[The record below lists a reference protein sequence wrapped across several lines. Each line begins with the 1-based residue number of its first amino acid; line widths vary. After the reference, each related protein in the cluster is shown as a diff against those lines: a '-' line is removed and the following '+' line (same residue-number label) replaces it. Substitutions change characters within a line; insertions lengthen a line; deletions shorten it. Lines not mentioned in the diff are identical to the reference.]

1 MKTVFS
7 GIQPTGNLHLGNY
20 LGSIKN
26 WIDLQ
31 DQHRCIFG
39 VMNLHAITLPQDPKE
54 LQKNILDATAVY
66 LAAGLDPKKSII
78 FVQGEVAQHAELAW
92 VLGTITPMGW
102 LNRMTQF
109 KDKAKLVDIYADVT
123 KLLLT
128 DIKIERST
136 MSIYSELSNA
146 DRRINEIFKNM
157 EKGFGFFKRL
167 LLTFFKPRLKS
178 HYRDELGSLK
188 TKMDNETS
196 ENEENYLVL
205 EEIVKKVEDARQKFD
220 EKSNATLGLFSYP
233 VLMAADILLYRAD
246 LVPVGEDQKQHLEL
260 TRDLAG
266 AFNRRYNQEY
276 FKLPEP
282 MIVKDVKRI
291 MSLQDGL
298 KKMSKSDESDLSRI
312 NLEDSPE
319 VILKKVKKAKTD
331 SLPTINFDEARPEI
345 HNLLNIFAASSGK
358 SPQDL
363 AKEYETVGNGKFK
376 TDLAESLIEKLRPIQ
391 ENLTRFKQDQTYIRQ
406 VLAEGKNQ
414 AREIAAKTK
423 KEVFEIVGL

>member
-1 MKTVFS
+1 MSIFQGDNEYFYLFMKKTVFS

-31 DQHRCIFG
+31 DQQRCIFG

-78 FVQGEVAQHAELAW
+78 FVQGEVPQHAELAW

-109 KDKAKLVDIYADVT
+109 K
-123 KLLLT
+123 
-128 DIKIERST
+128 
-136 MSIYSELSNA
+136 
-146 DRRINEIFKNM
+146 
-157 EKGFGFFKRL
+157 EK
-167 LLTFFKPRLKS
+167 S
-178 HYRDELGSLK
+178 A
-188 TKMDNETS
+188 
-196 ENEENYLVL
+196 ENEN
-205 EEIVKKVEDARQKFD
+205 
-220 EKSNATLGLFSYP
+220 LGLYSYP

-266 AFNRRYNQEY
+266 AFNRRYNCEY

-282 MIVKDVKRI
+282 MILKAVKRI
-291 MSLQDGL
+291 MSLQDGT

-312 NLEDSPE
+312 NLEDSAE

-331 SLPTINFDEARPEI
+331 SLATIAFDENRPEI
-345 HNLLNIFAASSGK
+345 YNLLNIFAAASNK
-358 SPQDL
+358 SPEDL
-363 AKEYETVGNGKFK
+363 AKEYETAGNGKFK

-391 ENLTRFKQDQTYIRQ
+391 ENLVRFKQDQNYIKK
-406 VLAEGKNQ
+406 VLENGKNQ
-414 AREIAAKTK
+414 AQEIAAKTRD
-423 KEVFEIVGL
+423 EVFSIVGLK

>member
-1 MKTVFS
+1 MKKTVFS

-78 FVQGEVAQHAELAW
+78 FVQGEVAEHAELAW

-109 KDKAKLVDIYADVT
+109 KEKTSNLSSLRDEIIFSIISSDIRNQKLNQLE
-123 KLLLT
+123 LLL
-128 DIKIERST
+128 
-136 MSIYSELSNA
+136 
-146 DRRINEIFKNM
+146 
-157 EKGFGFFKRL
+157 
-167 LLTFFKPRLKS
+167 
-178 HYRDELGSLK
+178 DE
-188 TKMDNETS
+188 
-196 ENEENYLVL
+196 
-205 EEIVKKVEDARQKFD
+205 AD
-220 EKSNATLGLFSYP
+220 EKTVTLDRSKAIILADTITEAVRNDLDKNRSNLGLYSYP
-233 VLMAADILLYRAD
+233 VLMAADILLYHAD

-282 MIVKDVKRI
+282 MILKAVKRI

-312 NLEDSPE
+312 NLEDSAD

-331 SLPTINFDEARPEI
+331 SLATIAFDENRPEI
-345 HNLLNIFAASSGK
+345 YNLLNIFAAASNK
-358 SPQDL
+358 SPEDL
-363 AKEYETVGNGKFK
+363 AKEYETAGNGKFK

-391 ENLTRFKQDQTYIRQ
+391 ENLVRFKQDQNYIKQ
-406 VLAEGKNQ
+406 VLENGKNQ
-414 AREIAAKTK
+414 AQEIAAQTR

>member
-1 MKTVFS
+1 MKKTVFS

-78 FVQGEVAQHAELAW
+78 FVQGEVPQHAELAW

-109 KDKAKLVDIYADVT
+109 K
-123 KLLLT
+123 
-128 DIKIERST
+128 
-136 MSIYSELSNA
+136 
-146 DRRINEIFKNM
+146 
-157 EKGFGFFKRL
+157 EK
-167 LLTFFKPRLKS
+167 S
-178 HYRDELGSLK
+178 A
-188 TKMDNETS
+188 
-196 ENEENYLVL
+196 ENEN
-205 EEIVKKVEDARQKFD
+205 
-220 EKSNATLGLFSYP
+220 LGLYAYP
-233 VLMAADILLYRAD
+233 VLMAADILLYHAD

-266 AFNRRYNQEY
+266 AFNRRYNCEY
-276 FKLPEP
+276 FKLPES
-282 MIVKDVKRI
+282 MILKAVKRI

-312 NLEDSPE
+312 NLEDSAD

-345 HNLLNIFAASSGK
+345 YNLLNIFAACRDK

-363 AKEYETVGNGKFK
+363 AKEYETAGNGKFK

-391 ENLTRFKQDQTYIRQ
+391 ENLVRFKQDQNYIKQ
-406 VLAEGKNQ
+406 VLENGKNQ
-414 AREIAAKTK
+414 AQEIAAKTRD
-423 KEVFEIVGL
+423 EVFSIVGLK

>member
-109 KDKAKLVDIYADVT
+109 KEKTSREK
-123 KLLLT
+123 
-128 DIKIERST
+128 
-136 MSIYSELSNA
+136 MG
-146 DRRINEIFKNM
+146 EIFDAWKDLSD
-157 EKGFGFFKRL
+157 EDFKL
-167 LLTFFKPRLKS
+167 F
-178 HYRDELGSLK
+178 
-188 TKMDNETS
+188 S
-196 ENEENYLVL
+196 EQYLRTG
-205 EEIVKKVEDARQKFD
+205 ASQ
-220 EKSNATLGLFSYP
+220 LGLYSYP

-266 AFNRRYNQEY
+266 AFNRRFGCEY

-282 MIVKDVKRI
+282 MILKAVKRI
-291 MSLQDGL
+291 MSLQDGT

-312 NLEDSPE
+312 NLEDSPK

-331 SLPTINFDEARPEI
+331 SLPTINFDENNSLGRPEI
-345 HNLLNIFAASSGK
+345 YNLLNIFAACCNK

-363 AKEYETVGNGKFK
+363 AKEYETAGNGKFK

-391 ENLTRFKQDQTYIRQ
+391 ENLVRFKQDQNYIKQ
-406 VLAEGKNQ
+406 VLENGKNQ
-414 AREIAAKTK
+414 AQEIAAKTRD
-423 KEVFEIVGL
+423 EVFSIVGLK